1 MKESSGI
8 GSGTIPQWSKR
19 PLSMAMCVIVHSL
32 AIHRTNLD
40 DFFLCFFFLSFSF
53 TLPLKLS
60 IARLPLLLLLP
71 FHLFYFYCTA
81 LDCVS
86 SIRFLDFS
94 SGVQKKYVH
103 RFIKKNMFL
112 KRRHG
117 AINTH
122 THWNDFYAFFV
133 QALKPLKQLK

>member
-1 MKESSGI
+1 MVRKAIIDGRVCNCALISD
-8 GSGTIPQWSKR
+8 PQ
-19 PLSMAMCVIVHSL
+19 A
-32 AIHRTNLD
+32 NLD
-40 DFFLCFFFLSFSF
+40 DFFLS
-53 TLPLKLS
+53 
-60 IARLPLLLLLP
+60 LLLFSVIF
-71 FHLFYFYCTA
+71 FHSPTLIEYCSITAAAAAAAVSFVLFYCTA

-94 SGVQKKYVH
+94 SVSKRQRYVH
-103 RFIKKNMFL
+103 RFIKRNMFL

-122 THWNDFYAFFV
+122 TNWNDFYAFFV